1 MKNVKTRLDRL
12 HQTMLLHAAGR
23 GEAVR
28 RLIVEEGFGNDNGFW
43 ELAQA
48 LSALYPKSSEEKD
61 QWTVSLQERKVWAFN
76 SVQYFC
82 KYVIFTEEMNNIIF
96 PLSLMVTELVEVKEM
111 GRSEVK

>member
-61 QWTVSLQERKVWAFN
+61 
-76 SVQYFC
+76 
-82 KYVIFTEEMNNIIF
+82 
-96 PLSLMVTELVEVKEM
+96 
-111 GRSEVK
+111 